1 MVTLRFGIRCYM
13 EFSQENSKCV
23 VDFMIP
29 LSLSLSLSLSF
40 SLSLSLSPPPL
51 PPSIPSPP
59 LSPSLYFYTHRYS
72 PNGTAIC
79 VYYAGIEDLNNVGK
93 FLDKTSN
100 TKGLFED
107 FNQNTFSNEN
117 SDVQTSYLRVSLYN

>member
-1 MVTLRFGIRCYM
+1 MFGMSCYM

-29 LSLSLSLSLSF
+29 LSLSLSLFPSF
-40 SLSLSLSPPPL
+40 APPPSLSLSLSPL
-51 PPSIPSPP
+51 
-59 LSPSLYFYTHRYS
+59 LRTHRYS

-79 VYYAGIEDLNNVGK
+79 VYYAGVQDISRVDK
-93 FLDKTSN
+93 FLDTTYN
-100 TKGLFED
+100 TKGLFEV

-117 SDVQTSYLRVSLYN
+117 SNEQTSYLQVSLFD